1 VARTPE
7 RVRDL
12 LLVGLT
18 FSSGAVDAISY
29 LALGKIFTA
38 FMTGNLVFLGL
49 SLAGAG
55 TSDVVHAGLSLAAFV
70 AGVVMS
76 QSIVGSVRG
85 ATVWPQRVS
94 IALAFVVV
102 AQACFLAVWVVT
114 SGRPSH
120 SAGALLVVLSALAMG
135 IQSGA
140 VRALG
145 VQAVFTTAVTA
156 TVIALAGD
164 VETGNRSAPERLR
177 LTGILV
183 GLIAGVTAGA
193 LLVVHARS
201 YAAVL
206 PLAVTTLVLGGA
218 GVAYRTRGPELRP
231 DGTRRLR
238 PAGPGD
244 RH

>member
-1 VARTPE
+1 VTRTPE

-38 FMTGNLVFLGL
+38 FMSGNFVFLGL
-49 SLAGAG
+49 GIAGAG
-55 TSDVVHAGLSLAAFV
+55 TSDVVHAGSSLAAFV
-70 AGVVMS
+70 AGVMLS
-76 QSIVGSVRG
+76 QSILGHERGS
-85 ATVWPQRVS
+85 TLWPRRVS
-94 IALAFVVV
+94 VALAVVVV
-102 AQACFLAVWVVT
+102 AQACFLAGWLAT

-120 SAGALLVVLSALAMG
+120 GAGELLVVLSALAMG
-135 IQSGA
+135 VQSGA

-164 VETGNRSAPERLR
+164 VETGNRSAPERRL

-183 GLIAGVTAGA
+183 GLVAGVFAGA
-193 LLVVHARS
+193 LLVVHARV
-201 YAAVL
+201 YAAIL
-206 PLAVTTLVLGGA
+206 PLLVTTVVLGGA
-218 GVAYRTRGPELRP
+218 AVAYGTRGPELRT
-231 DGTRRLR
+231 DGVRRLR
-238 PAGPGD
+238 PAGPED